1 MLRVV
6 HLGDERSAAGWRLAG
21 ADARVPSPGR
31 EAAALA
37 EALNEARAAD
47 LVILSSTVAA
57 ALPEPLLRE
66 AAAALSPLLL
76 VVPDPDGAAP
86 VPDIALRLR
95 TQLGLVA

>member
-21 ADARVPSPGR
+21 AAAHVPSPGH

-37 EALNEARAAD
+37 EARAGAD
-47 LVILSSTVAA
+47 LVILSSTIAA

-66 AAAALSPLLL
+66 AASALSPLLL

-95 TQLGLVA
+95 TQLGLAA